1 MPVCESFLHD
11 RLKVRWTVG
20 STGKQSTKVFSA
32 KSLCSIIYT
41 QTYVHDFTVHTQK
54 CMYTVVCFEK
64 YTYGHTQLLILCTS
78 FVVNAHTIHIY
89 VKNKYK

>member
-1 MPVCESFLHD
+1 MPVRESFLHD

-41 QTYVHDFTVHTQK
+41 QTYMHDFTVHTQK

-64 YTYGHTQLLILCTS
+64 YTKGHTHNYVSCVLALLLM
-78 FVVNAHTIHIY
+78 HTVYTFI
-89 VKNKYK
+89 